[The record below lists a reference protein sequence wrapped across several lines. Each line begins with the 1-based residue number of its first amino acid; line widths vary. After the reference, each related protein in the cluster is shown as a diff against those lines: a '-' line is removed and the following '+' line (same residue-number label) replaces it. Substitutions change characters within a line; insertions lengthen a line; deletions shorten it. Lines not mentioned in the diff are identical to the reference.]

1 MSYGQIPLRKAN
13 GNLLI
18 LMWRWN
24 YNADFNDC
32 FIAASFIKNYKL
44 LKNSVTD

>member
-1 MSYGQIPLRKAN
+1 MDKYHYERQTEINYYSCG
-13 GNLLI
+13 GE
-18 LMWRWN
+18 N

-44 LKNSVTD
+44 LKNSVMH